1 MSSDVIVIARAKAQ
15 SGREEEI
22 QLALTGNAEA
32 SRREAGCVSYWVVRA
47 DDGTFMTIERW
58 RSHLD
63 FDQHMTTPHVQLLLQ
78 TIMPMV
84 DGPPEIK
91 VLKEV

>member
-1 MSSDVIVIARAKAQ
+1 MSDLIVIARAKAQ
-15 SGREEEI
+15 SDRADAV
-22 QLALTGNAEA
+22 QSALTENAEA
-32 SRREAGCVSYWVVRA
+32 SRREAGCISYSVLRA
-47 DDGTFMTIERW
+47 DDGTFMTFERW

-78 TIMPMV
+78 NIVPML